1 MIGSNIFNL
10 LGILGLTAVITP
22 VPVAAALVRSDMWWM
37 IGSALLLLPFM
48 RSNARLSRMEGV
60 VLAGAYVAYLVVVLR
75 P

>member
-37 IGSALLLLPFM
+37 IGSTLLQLPFM
-48 RSNARLSRMEGV
+48 RSSARLSRMEGV
-60 VLAGAYVAYLVVVLR
+60 VLAGGYVAYLVVVLR